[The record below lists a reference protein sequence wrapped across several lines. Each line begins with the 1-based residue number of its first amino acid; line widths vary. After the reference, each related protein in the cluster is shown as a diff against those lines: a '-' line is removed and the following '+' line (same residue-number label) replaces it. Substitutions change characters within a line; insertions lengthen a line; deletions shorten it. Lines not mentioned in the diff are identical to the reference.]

1 MKKTVTKR
9 LVTIMM
15 AFAVLFTTVFAG
27 TSEVQAETKTQ
38 NVYESSD
45 YEQATAGTEVKIP
58 FTLTGNQ
65 GIKAIILVP
74 AQVQASLALYDS
86 TGTQFVDF
94 DNNPLSLEES
104 DWVSYQGLYAYLD
117 SWDGGLS
124 AGDYYYGLTFAS
136 DTKFILDIEQVM
148 NEAKI
153 SQTRA
158 TITQGF
164 TQKLSVSGSK
174 VKSWKS
180 SNKKVAKV
188 DKNGKVTAVKA
199 GKASVSAV
207 LTDGSKL
214 TCKVT
219 VKANRYS
226 DTKPTT
232 SDIGYGK
239 RVLSAYSANFDK
251 SGNLVISTVFV
262 NNSSYRVSY
271 LENVKIAVKDEKGK
285 TVGVY
290 KAKKINVGTSAYSTK
305 NIKIMIKKS
314 SLKKKKA
321 DLRNADIST
330 SGVAVYYY

>member
-1 MKKTVTKR
+1 MKKTVTKG
-9 LVTIMM
+9 LVSFMM

-27 TSEVQAETKTQ
+27 ASEVKAEVKTK
-38 NVYESSD
+38 NVYESPD
-45 YEQATAGTEVKIP
+45 VEQATAGTEVKIP
-58 FTLTGNQ
+58 FTLTSNNGMQ
-65 GIKAIILVP
+65 ATIIIGE
-74 AQVQASLALYDS
+74 QVQASLALYDS
-86 TGTQFVDF
+86 TGALVDEY
-94 DNNPLSLEES
+94 DNPLTIAASNWE
-104 DWVSYQGLYAYLD
+104 SYQGAYAYVD
-117 SWDGGLS
+117 SWGGLA
-124 AGDYYYGLTFAS
+124 AGDYYYGLTFET
-136 DTKFILDIEQVM
+136 DTLFMIAVDQVM

-153 SQTRA
+153 SQTKA

-180 SNKKVAKV
+180 SSTKVAKV

-199 GKASVSAV
+199 GMATITAV
-207 LTDGSKL
+207 LTDGSKK

-219 VKANRYS
+219 VKANKYS

-232 SDIGYGK
+232 SDVGYGR
-239 RVLSAYSANFDK
+239 RVLSAYSASFDK
-251 SGNLVISTVFV
+251 SGNLVISAVFV
-262 NNSSYRVSY
+262 NNSSYRVPY
-271 LENVKIAVKDEKGK
+271 LENVKITVKDEKGK

-305 NIKIMIKKS
+305 NVKVTIKKS

-321 DLRNADIST
+321 DLRNASIST